1 MDFQDFGKIIKET
14 RIKKKISQSELCKG
28 ICSQSQISKIE
39 KGMIY
44 PSSILLYQ
52 LSERLGVDPNSIFAL
67 TQNKRLRYTENV
79 KYVINDCIKRQ
90 QYKEIYEIVKKEK
103 NENNFQT
110 KEDKQF
116 LIWHEAIAI
125 FHVNKSIKTALNLL
139 NNALQLTLT
148 NVDVLSEREIDILHT
163 KALFHAENKEYE
175 KSINILRRCLN
186 NFNKLDFPRNKEI
199 KLKIIYNLTL
209 CLSLTYQHE
218 EAIKYIDKGIKL
230 AINLNTL
237 YLLGE
242 LYYGKCWGL
251 LNLKQPNEEDAANN
265 MKKALFIF
273 ELTENENKIKIIK
286 EKYFESQNK
295 KKHPYFLKNYL

>member
-1 MDFQDFGKIIKET
+1 MEFYDLGITIKEL
-14 RIKKKISQSELCKG
+14 RMKKNISQSELCHG

-52 LSERLGVDPNSIFAL
+52 LSERLGIDPNNIFAL
-67 TQNKRLRYTENV
+67 TQNKKLKYVENV
-79 KYVINDCIKRQ
+79 KHVMRDCTKQ
-90 QYKEIYEIVKKEK
+90 KQYNELYEIVKQEK
-103 NENNFQT
+103 NENNFQL

-139 NNALQLTLT
+139 NSALKLTVT
-148 NVDVLSEREIDILHT
+148 NVDFLSEREIDIMQSM
-163 KALFHAENKEYE
+163 AIFHWANKEYE
-175 KSINILRRCLN
+175 KSITILRRCLA
-186 NFNKLDFPRNKEI
+186 NFNKLDFPRDKEI
-199 KLKIIYNLTL
+199 KLKIIFNLAKIL
-209 CLSLTYQHE
+209 GLANQHE
-218 EAIKYIDKGIKL
+218 EAIKYNDMGIKL

-242 LYYGKCWGL
+242 LYYGKAWNL
-251 LNLKQPNEEDAANN
+251 LKLEQYNEEDVADN

-273 ELTENENKIKIIK
+273 ELTEKENLIKMVK
-286 EKYFESQNK
+286 EKYFEKQNK
-295 KKHPYFLKNYL
+295 K

>member
-1 MDFQDFGKIIKET
+1 MEFYDLGITIKEL
-14 RIKKKISQSELCKG
+14 RMKKNISQSELCHG

-52 LSERLGVDPNSIFAL
+52 LSERLGIDPNHIFAL
-67 TQNKRLRYTENV
+67 TQNKKLKYVENV
-79 KYVINDCIKRQ
+79 KYVMRDYTKQ
-90 QYKEIYEIVKKEK
+90 KQYNELYGIVKQEK
-103 NENNFQT
+103 NENNFKL

-139 NNALQLTLT
+139 NSALKLTVT
-148 NVDVLSEREIDILHT
+148 NVDFLSEREIDIMQSM
-163 KALFHAENKEYE
+163 AIFHGANKEYE
-175 KSINILRRCLN
+175 KSITILRRCLT
-186 NFNKLDFPRNKEI
+186 NFNKLDFPRDKEI
-199 KLKIIYNLTL
+199 KLKIIFNLAKIL
-209 CLSLTYQHE
+209 GHANQHE
-218 EAIKYIDKGIKL
+218 EAIKYNDMGIKL

-242 LYYGKCWGL
+242 LYYGKGWNL
-251 LNLKQPNEEDAANN
+251 LRLEQYDEEDVADN

-273 ELTENENKIKIIK
+273 ELTEKENLIKIVK
-286 EKYFESQNK
+286 ENYFEKQNK
-295 KKHPYFLKNYL
+295 KITHNF